1 LLYQEKMRN
10 IAVVAHVDHGKT
22 TLIDKMLK
30 ESSTSRDSQM
40 MPERAMDSDD
50 LEKERGITILSK
62 CTGLNYKN
70 YKINIVDTPGHG
82 DFGSEVERVLAMVDG
97 VLLLVDAFDG
107 PMPQTRFILKKCFE
121 YNLKAVL
128 VINKI
133 DRPGARPKEV
143 LDMVY
148 ELFMEL
154 GGEDVNLD
162 FPVIYASAKEGYAT
176 ADLEENI
183 EEVRKNG
190 LTALFEAIVN
200 SLPHPAILNKT
211 DLEFLVTSIGHDDFL
226 GATAIGIV
234 KSGKLKSNEQIY
246 LYNINEELVKTKPN
260 KMFVFE
266 GLTKIETDEIQ
277 EGDIALVAG
286 VTGVKAGDYLV
297 KDKPVNP
304 LQRIKIDEPVI
315 LVNFIV
321 NKSPFAGKEGKMVTT
336 RQLRER
342 LHKEILNNVGLKVA
356 DTSDETVFD
365 VYGRGLLHLSI
376 LIEKMRREGF
386 EFAIS
391 KPRGVIKEIDG
402 KKMEPYELLYITIK
416 DEFTGPILERLS
428 GMKGQLLDM
437 TKDDKGM
444 TYLEFKIPSR
454 GIMGFHNEFLTMTKG
469 TGTMHHNFYNFEEY
483 AFDISP
489 RKNGVMISME
499 TAEANSYG
507 LYNLQDRGSLF
518 VNPQD
523 EVYEGMIIGQHSK
536 PGDITVNPCKKKQ
549 LTNMRS
555 KASDEM
561 IALTPPI
568 KLSIE
573 YALEFIEDDELIEF
587 TPKSIRLRKI
597 LLTESDRK
605 KGKSSKSGGK

>member
-1 LLYQEKMRN
+1 MNFQEKIRN

-30 ESSTSRDSQM
+30 ESISKRDFDALS
-40 MPERAMDSDD
+40 ERAMDSDE

-62 CTGLNYKN
+62 CTGIKYKD
-70 YKINIVDTPGHG
+70 YRINIVDTPGHG

-121 YNLKAVL
+121 YNLHVLL

-133 DRPGARPKEV
+133 DRPGARPEEV
-143 LDMVY
+143 LEMVY
-148 ELFMEL
+148 DLFLEL
-154 GGEDVNLD
+154 GGENVNLD
-162 FPVIYASAKEGYAT
+162 FPVIYASAKEGYAIK
-176 ADLEENI
+176 DLKVQGEERFKDKLNP
-183 EEVRKNG
+183 
-190 LTALFEAIVN
+190 LFDAIIDFI
-200 SLPHPAILNKT
+200 PHPPILNKPE
-211 DLEFLVTSIGHDDFL
+211 LEFLVTSIGHDDFL

-234 KSGKLKSNEQIY
+234 KAGKLKVNDSVY
-246 LYNINEELVKTKPN
+246 LYNVKDELIKTKPN
-260 KMFVFE
+260 KIFLFD
-266 GLTKIETDEIQ
+266 GLKRTETDEIN

-286 VTGVKAGDYLV
+286 LTGVNAGDYIV
-297 KDKPVNP
+297 NDKPIAP

-321 NKSPFAGKEGKMVTT
+321 NKSPFCGKEGKLVTT

-342 LHKEILNNVGLKVA
+342 LFKEVSNNVGLKVVE
-356 DTSDETVFD
+356 TGDETVFD

-386 EFAIS
+386 EFAVS
-391 KPRGVIKEIDG
+391 KPKGVIKEIDG
-402 KKMEPYELLYITIK
+402 KKMEPYELLYITVK
-416 DEFTGPILERLS
+416 DEFTGGVLERLS
-428 GMKGQLLDM
+428 SMKGNLLDM
-437 TKDDKGM
+437 TKDDNGN
-444 TYLEFKIPSR
+444 TYLEFVIPSR
-454 GIMGFHNEFLTMTKG
+454 SIMGFHNEFLTMTKG
-469 TGTMHHNFYNFEEY
+469 TGTMNHNFYKFDEY

-499 TAEANSYG
+499 NGEANSYG

-518 VNPQD
+518 VSPQD
-523 EVYEGMIIGQHSK
+523 EVYEGMIIGIHSK

-561 IALTPPI
+561 ITLTPPI
-568 KLSIE
+568 RLSIE
-573 YALEFIEDDELIEF
+573 YALEFIEDDELVEF
-587 TPKSIRLRKI
+587 TPKSIRLRKKI
-597 LLTESDRK
+597 LTENDRK
-605 KGKSSKSGGK
+605 KESRGLLKA

>member
-1 LLYQEKMRN
+1 MNFQEKIRN

-30 ESSTSRDSQM
+30 ESISKRDFEALS
-40 MPERAMDSDD
+40 ERAMDSDE

-62 CTGLNYKN
+62 CTGIKYKD
-70 YKINIVDTPGHG
+70 YRINIVDTPGHG

-121 YNLKAVL
+121 YNLHVLL

-133 DRPGARPKEV
+133 DRPGARPEEV
-143 LDMVY
+143 LEMVY
-148 ELFMEL
+148 DLFLEL
-154 GGEDVNLD
+154 GGENVNLD
-162 FPVIYASAKEGYAT
+162 FPVIYASAKEGYAIK
-176 ADLEENI
+176 DLKVQGEERFKDKLNP
-183 EEVRKNG
+183 
-190 LTALFEAIVN
+190 LFDAIIDFI
-200 SLPHPAILNKT
+200 PHPPILNKPE
-211 DLEFLVTSIGHDDFL
+211 LEFLVTSIGHDDFL

-234 KSGKLKSNEQIY
+234 KAGKLKVNDSVY
-246 LYNINEELVKTKPN
+246 LYNVKDELIKTKPN
-260 KMFVFE
+260 KIFLFD
-266 GLTKIETDEIQ
+266 GLKRTETDEIN

-286 VTGVKAGDYLV
+286 LTGVNAGDYIV
-297 KDKPVNP
+297 NDKPIAP

-321 NKSPFAGKEGKMVTT
+321 NKSPFCGKEGKLVTT

-342 LHKEILNNVGLKVA
+342 LFKEVSNNVGLKVVE
-356 DTSDETVFD
+356 TGDETVFD

-386 EFAIS
+386 EFAVS
-391 KPRGVIKEIDG
+391 KPKGVIKEIDG
-402 KKMEPYELLYITIK
+402 KKMEPYELLYITVK
-416 DEFTGPILERLS
+416 DEFTGGVLERLS
-428 GMKGQLLDM
+428 SMKGNLLDM
-437 TKDDKGM
+437 TKDDNGN
-444 TYLEFKIPSR
+444 TYLEFVIPSR
-454 GIMGFHNEFLTMTKG
+454 SIMGFHNEFLTMTKG
-469 TGTMHHNFYNFEEY
+469 TGTMNHNFYKFDEY

-499 TAEANSYG
+499 NGEANSYG

-518 VNPQD
+518 VSPQD
-523 EVYEGMIIGQHSK
+523 EVYEGMIIGIHSK

-561 IALTPPI
+561 ITLTPPI
-568 KLSIE
+568 RLSIE
-573 YALEFIEDDELIEF
+573 YALEFIEDDELVEF
-587 TPKSIRLRKI
+587 TPKSIRLRKKI
-597 LLTESDRK
+597 LTENDRK
-605 KGKSSKSGGK
+605 KESRGLLKA

>member
-1 LLYQEKMRN
+1 MNFQEKIRN

-30 ESSTSRDSQM
+30 ESISKRDFEALS
-40 MPERAMDSDD
+40 ERAMDSDE

-62 CTGLNYKN
+62 CTGIKYKD
-70 YKINIVDTPGHG
+70 YRINIVDTPGHG

-121 YNLKAVL
+121 YNLHVLL

-133 DRPGARPKEV
+133 DRPGARPEEV
-143 LDMVY
+143 LEMVY
-148 ELFMEL
+148 DLFLEL
-154 GGEDVNLD
+154 GGENVNLD
-162 FPVIYASAKEGYAT
+162 FPVIYASAKEGYAIKE
-176 ADLEENI
+176 LKIEGEERFKDKLNP
-183 EEVRKNG
+183 
-190 LTALFEAIVN
+190 LFDAIIDFIPN
-200 SLPHPAILNKT
+200 PPILNKPE
-211 DLEFLVTSIGHDDFL
+211 LEFLVTSIGHDDFL

-234 KSGKLKSNEQIY
+234 KAGKLKVNDSVY
-246 LYNINEELVKTKPN
+246 LYNAKDELVKAKPN
-260 KMFVFE
+260 KIFLFD
-266 GLTKIETDEIQ
+266 GLKRTETDEIN

-286 VTGVKAGDYLV
+286 LTGVNAGDYIV
-297 KDKPVNP
+297 KDKPVAP

-321 NKSPFAGKEGKMVTT
+321 NKSPFCGKEGKLVTT

-342 LHKEILNNVGLKVA
+342 LFKEVSNNVGLKVVE
-356 DTSDETVFD
+356 TGDETVFD

-386 EFAIS
+386 EFAVS
-391 KPRGVIKEIDG
+391 KPKGVIKEIDG
-402 KKMEPYELLYITIK
+402 KKMEPYELLYITVK
-416 DEFTGPILERLS
+416 DEFTGGVLERLS
-428 GMKGQLLDM
+428 SMKGNLLDM
-437 TKDDKGM
+437 TKDDNGN
-444 TYLEFKIPSR
+444 TYLEFVIPSR
-454 GIMGFHNEFLTMTKG
+454 SIMGFHNEFLTMTKG
-469 TGTMHHNFYNFEEY
+469 TGTMNHNFYKFDEY

-499 TAEANSYG
+499 NGEANSYG
-507 LYNLQDRGSLF
+507 LFNLQDRGSLF
-518 VNPQD
+518 VSPQD
-523 EVYEGMIIGQHSK
+523 EVYEGMLIGIHSK

-561 IALTPPI
+561 ITLTPPI
-568 KLSIE
+568 RLSIE
-573 YALEFIEDDELIEF
+573 YALEFIEDDELVEF
-587 TPKSIRLRKI
+587 TPKSIRLRKKI
-597 LLTESDRK
+597 LTENDRK
-605 KGKSSKSGGK
+605 KESRGLLKS

>member
-1 LLYQEKMRN
+1 LSYQEKIRN

-30 ESSTSRDSQM
+30 ASVTSRDFEAMS
-40 MPERAMDSDD
+40 ERAMDSDE

-62 CTGLNYKN
+62 CTGVKYKDCR
-70 YKINIVDTPGHG
+70 INIVDTPGHG

-107 PMPQTRFILKKCFE
+107 PMPQTRFILKKCLG
-121 YNLKAVL
+121 YDLKVVL

-133 DRPGARPKEV
+133 DRPGARPREV

-148 ELFMEL
+148 ELFLDL
-154 GGEDVNLD
+154 GGDNINLD
-162 FPVIYASAKEGYAT
+162 FPVIYASAKEGYALT
-176 ADLEENI
+176 NLEVAEQD
-183 EEVRKNG
+183 RKKYT

-200 SLPHPAILNKT
+200 SIPHPLILNSKN
-211 DLEFLVTSIGHDDFL
+211 LEFLVTSIGHDDFL

-234 KSGKLKSNEQIY
+234 KAGRLRAMDQIY
-246 LYNINEELVKTKPN
+246 LYNIKDELVRTRPSKI
-260 KMFVFE
+260 FLFE
-266 GLTKIETDEIQ
+266 GLKKVETTEIQ

-286 VTGVKAGDYLV
+286 LTGVTAGDYLV
-297 KDKPVNP
+297 KDKPLSP

-321 NKSPFAGKEGKMVTT
+321 NKSPFSGKEGKLVTT

-342 LHKEILNNVGLKVA
+342 LYKEILNNVGLKVS
-356 DTSDETVFD
+356 DTNDETVFD

-386 EFAIS
+386 EFALS
-391 KPRGVIKEIDG
+391 KPRGVIKEING
-402 KKMEPYELLYITIK
+402 KKMEPYELLYISIK
-416 DEFTGPILERLS
+416 EEYTGVVLERLS
-428 GMKGQLLDM
+428 GMKGVLLDM
-437 TKDDKGM
+437 SKDDKGN
-444 TYLEFKIPSR
+444 TYMEFKIPSR
-454 GIMGFHNEFLTMTKG
+454 GIMGFHNEFLTLTRG
-469 TGTMHHNFYNFEEY
+469 TGTMHHNFYEFEDY
-483 AFDISP
+483 AYDIAP
-489 RKNGVMISME
+489 RKNGVMVSME
-499 TAEANSYG
+499 NGEINSYG
-507 LYNLQDRGSLF
+507 LFNLQERGSLF
-518 VNPQD
+518 VKPQD

-536 PGDITVNPCKKKQ
+536 PGDISVNPCKKKQ

-561 IALTPPI
+561 ITLTTPI
-568 KLSIE
+568 HLSIE

-587 TPKSIRLRKI
+587 TPKSIRLRKK
-597 LLTESDRK
+597 LLKENDRK
-605 KGKSSKSGGK
+605 KESRTVVKV

>member
-1 LLYQEKMRN
+1 MNFQEKIRN

-30 ESSTSRDSQM
+30 ESISKRDFDALS
-40 MPERAMDSDD
+40 ERAMDSDE

-62 CTGLNYKN
+62 CTGIKYKD
-70 YKINIVDTPGHG
+70 YRINIVDTPGHG

-121 YNLKAVL
+121 YNLHVLL

-133 DRPGARPKEV
+133 DRPGARPEEV
-143 LDMVY
+143 LEMVY
-148 ELFMEL
+148 DLFLEL
-154 GGEDVNLD
+154 GGENVNLD
-162 FPVIYASAKEGYAT
+162 FPVIYASAKEGYAIK
-176 ADLEENI
+176 DLKVQGEERFKEKLNP
-183 EEVRKNG
+183 
-190 LTALFEAIVN
+190 LFDAIIDFI
-200 SLPHPAILNKT
+200 PHPPILNKSE
-211 DLEFLVTSIGHDDFL
+211 LEFLVTSIGHDDFL

-234 KSGKLKSNEQIY
+234 KSGKLKVNDSVY
-246 LYNINEELVKTKPN
+246 LYNAKDELIKTKPN
-260 KMFVFE
+260 KIFLFD
-266 GLTKIETDEIQ
+266 GLKRTETDEIN

-286 VTGVKAGDYLV
+286 LTGVNAGDYIV
-297 KDKPVNP
+297 NGKPVAP

-321 NKSPFAGKEGKMVTT
+321 NKSPFCGKEGKLVTT

-342 LHKEILNNVGLKVA
+342 LFKEVSNNVGLKVVE
-356 DTSDETVFD
+356 TGDETVFD

-386 EFAIS
+386 EFAVS
-391 KPRGVIKEIDG
+391 KPKGVIKEIDG
-402 KKMEPYELLYITIK
+402 KKMEPYELLYITVK
-416 DEFTGPILERLS
+416 DEFTGGVLERLS
-428 GMKGQLLDM
+428 SMKGNLLDM
-437 TKDDKGM
+437 TKDDNGN
-444 TYLEFKIPSR
+444 TYLEFVIPSR
-454 GIMGFHNEFLTMTKG
+454 SIMGFHNEFLTMTKG
-469 TGTMHHNFYNFEEY
+469 TGTMNHNFYKFDEY

-499 TAEANSYG
+499 NGEANSYG
-507 LYNLQDRGSLF
+507 LFNLQDRGSLF
-518 VNPQD
+518 VSPQD
-523 EVYEGMIIGQHSK
+523 EVYEGMIIGIHSK

-561 IALTPPI
+561 ITLTPPI

-573 YALEFIEDDELIEF
+573 YALEFIEDDELVEF
-587 TPKSIRLRKI
+587 TPKSIRLRKKI
-597 LLTESDRK
+597 LTENDRK
-605 KGKSSKSGGK
+605 KESRGLLKA

>member
-1 LLYQEKMRN
+1 LNFQEKIRN

-30 ESSTSRDSQM
+30 ESISKRDFEALS
-40 MPERAMDSDD
+40 ERAMDSDE

-62 CTGLNYKN
+62 CTGIKYKD
-70 YKINIVDTPGHG
+70 YRINIVDTPGHG

-121 YNLKAVL
+121 YNLHVLL

-133 DRPGARPKEV
+133 DRPGARPEEV
-143 LDMVY
+143 LEMVY
-148 ELFMEL
+148 DLFLEL
-154 GGEDVNLD
+154 GGENVNLD
-162 FPVIYASAKEGYAT
+162 FPVIYASAKEGYAIK
-176 ADLEENI
+176 DLKVQGEERFKDKLNP
-183 EEVRKNG
+183 
-190 LTALFEAIVN
+190 LFDAIIDFI
-200 SLPHPAILNKT
+200 PHPPILNKPE
-211 DLEFLVTSIGHDDFL
+211 LEFLVTSIGHDDFL

-234 KSGKLKSNEQIY
+234 KSGKLKVNDSVY
-246 LYNINEELVKTKPN
+246 LYNAKDELIKTKPN
-260 KMFVFE
+260 KIFLFD
-266 GLTKIETDEIQ
+266 GLKRTETDEIN

-286 VTGVKAGDYLV
+286 LTGVNAGDYIV
-297 KDKPVNP
+297 NDKPIAP

-321 NKSPFAGKEGKMVTT
+321 NKSPFCGKEGKLVTT

-342 LHKEILNNVGLKVA
+342 LFKEVSNNVGLKVVE
-356 DTSDETVFD
+356 TGDETVFD

-386 EFAIS
+386 EFAVS
-391 KPRGVIKEIDG
+391 KPKGVIKEIDG
-402 KKMEPYELLYITIK
+402 KKMEPYELLYITVK
-416 DEFTGPILERLS
+416 DEFTGGVLERLS
-428 GMKGQLLDM
+428 SMKGNLLDM
-437 TKDDKGM
+437 TKDDNGN
-444 TYLEFKIPSR
+444 TYLEFVIPSR
-454 GIMGFHNEFLTMTKG
+454 SIMGFHNEFLTMTKG
-469 TGTMHHNFYNFEEY
+469 TGTMNHNFYKFDEY

-499 TAEANSYG
+499 NGEANSYG

-518 VNPQD
+518 VSPQD
-523 EVYEGMIIGQHSK
+523 EVYEGMIIGIHSK

-561 IALTPPI
+561 ITLTPPI
-568 KLSIE
+568 RLSIE
-573 YALEFIEDDELIEF
+573 YALEFIEDDELVEF
-587 TPKSIRLRKI
+587 TPKSIRLRKKI
-597 LLTESDRK
+597 LTENDRK
-605 KGKSSKSGGK
+605 KESRGLLKA

>member
-1 LLYQEKMRN
+1 MNFQEKIRN

-30 ESSTSRDSQM
+30 ESISKRDFEALS
-40 MPERAMDSDD
+40 ERAMDSDE

-62 CTGLNYKN
+62 CTGIKYKD
-70 YKINIVDTPGHG
+70 YRINIVDTPGHG

-121 YNLKAVL
+121 YNLHVLL

-133 DRPGARPKEV
+133 DRPGARPEEV
-143 LDMVY
+143 LEMVY
-148 ELFMEL
+148 DLFLEL
-154 GGEDVNLD
+154 GGENVNLD
-162 FPVIYASAKEGYAT
+162 FPVIYASAKEGYAIK
-176 ADLEENI
+176 DLKVQGEERFKDKLNP
-183 EEVRKNG
+183 
-190 LTALFEAIVN
+190 LFDAIIDFI
-200 SLPHPAILNKT
+200 PHPPILNKPE
-211 DLEFLVTSIGHDDFL
+211 LEFLVTSIGHDDFL

-234 KSGKLKSNEQIY
+234 KAGKLKVNDSVY
-246 LYNINEELVKTKPN
+246 LYNAKDELIKTKPN
-260 KMFVFE
+260 KIFLFD
-266 GLTKIETDEIQ
+266 GLKRTETDEIN

-286 VTGVKAGDYLV
+286 LTGVNAGDYIV
-297 KDKPVNP
+297 NDKPIAP

-321 NKSPFAGKEGKMVTT
+321 NKSPFCGKEGKLVTT

-342 LHKEILNNVGLKVA
+342 LFKEVSNNVGLKVVE
-356 DTSDETVFD
+356 TGDETVFD

-386 EFAIS
+386 EFAVS
-391 KPRGVIKEIDG
+391 KPKGVIKEIDG
-402 KKMEPYELLYITIK
+402 KKMEPYELLYITVK
-416 DEFTGPILERLS
+416 DEFTGGVLERLS
-428 GMKGQLLDM
+428 SMKGNLLDM
-437 TKDDKGM
+437 TKDDNGN
-444 TYLEFKIPSR
+444 TYLEFVIPSR
-454 GIMGFHNEFLTMTKG
+454 SIMGFHNEFLTMTKG
-469 TGTMHHNFYNFEEY
+469 TGTMNHNFYKFDEY

-499 TAEANSYG
+499 NGEANSYG

-518 VNPQD
+518 VSPQD
-523 EVYEGMIIGQHSK
+523 EVYEGMIIGIHSK

-549 LTNMRS
+549 LSNMRS

-561 IALTPPI
+561 ITLTPPI
-568 KLSIE
+568 RLSIE
-573 YALEFIEDDELIEF
+573 YALEFIEDDELVEF
-587 TPKSIRLRKI
+587 TPKSIRLRKKI
-597 LLTESDRK
+597 LTENDRK
-605 KGKSSKSGGK
+605 KESRGLLKA

>member
-1 LLYQEKMRN
+1 MNYQEKIRN

-30 ESSTSRDSQM
+30 ESVSKRDFEAL
-40 MPERAMDSDD
+40 PERAMDSDD

-62 CTGLNYKN
+62 CTGIKFKDYR
-70 YKINIVDTPGHG
+70 INIVDTPGHG

-107 PMPQTRFILKKCFE
+107 PMPQTRFILKKCLE
-121 YNLKAVL
+121 YNLKVVL

-143 LDMVY
+143 LEMVY
-148 ELFMEL
+148 DLFLEL
-154 GGEDVNLD
+154 GGENINLN
-162 FPVIYASAKEGYAT
+162 FPVIYSSAKEGYAIK
-176 ADLEENI
+176 DPDILPEDRYKERLNP
-183 EEVRKNG
+183 
-190 LTALFEAIVN
+190 LFEAIVDFI
-200 SLPHPAILNKT
+200 PHPPILNNPN
-211 DLEFLVTSIGHDDFL
+211 LEFLVTSIGHDDFL

-234 KSGKLKSNEQIY
+234 KSGKLKVMDQVY
-246 LYNINEELVKTKPN
+246 LYNVKDELVKARP
-260 KMFVFE
+260 
-266 GLTKIETDEIQ
+266 TKIFLFDGLKKQETSEIN
-277 EGDIALVAG
+277 EGDIALVSG
-286 VTGVKAGDYLV
+286 LTGVGAGDYIV
-297 KDKPVNP
+297 KDKPVSP

-321 NKSPFAGKEGKMVTT
+321 NKSPFSGKEGKLVTT

-342 LHKEILNNVGLKVA
+342 LYKEALNNVGLKVE

-386 EFAIS
+386 EFALS

-402 KKMEPYELLYITIK
+402 KKMEPYELLYITVK
-416 DEFTGPILERLS
+416 DEFTGAILERLS
-428 GMKGQLLDM
+428 SMKGSLIDM
-437 TKDDKGM
+437 TKDDKGN
-444 TYLEFKIPSR
+444 TYLEFVIPSR
-454 GIMGFHNEFLTMTKG
+454 SIMGFHNEFLTLTKG
-469 TGTMHHNFYNFEEY
+469 TGTMNHNFYKFDDY

-499 TAEANSYG
+499 NGEANSYG
-507 LYNLQDRGSLF
+507 LFNLQDRGSLF
-518 VNPQD
+518 VSPQD
-523 EVYEGMIIGQHSK
+523 EVYEGMVIGIHSK
-536 PGDITVNPCKKKQ
+536 PGDIAVNPCKRKQ

-561 IALTPPI
+561 ITLTPPI
-568 KLSIE
+568 KLTIE
-573 YALEFIEDDELIEF
+573 YALEFIEDDELVEF
-587 TPKSIRLRKI
+587 TPKSIRLRKK
-597 LLTESDRK
+597 LLSENDRK
-605 KGKSSKSGGK
+605 KESRGLLKV

>member
-1 LLYQEKMRN
+1 MNFQEKIRN

-30 ESSTSRDSQM
+30 ESISKRDFEALS
-40 MPERAMDSDD
+40 ERAMDSDE

-62 CTGLNYKN
+62 CTGIKYKD
-70 YKINIVDTPGHG
+70 YRINIVDTPGHG

-121 YNLKAVL
+121 YNLHVLL

-133 DRPGARPKEV
+133 DRPGARPEEV
-143 LDMVY
+143 LEMVY
-148 ELFMEL
+148 DLFLEL
-154 GGEDVNLD
+154 GGENVNLD
-162 FPVIYASAKEGYAT
+162 FPVIYASAKEGYAIK
-176 ADLEENI
+176 DLKVQGEERFKDKLNP
-183 EEVRKNG
+183 
-190 LTALFEAIVN
+190 LFDAIIDFI
-200 SLPHPAILNKT
+200 PHPPILNKPE
-211 DLEFLVTSIGHDDFL
+211 LEFLVTSIGHDDFL

-234 KSGKLKSNEQIY
+234 KAGKLKVNDSVY
-246 LYNINEELVKTKPN
+246 LYNAKDELIKTKPN
-260 KMFVFE
+260 KIFLFD
-266 GLTKIETDEIQ
+266 GLKRTETDEIN

-286 VTGVKAGDYLV
+286 LTGVNAGDYIV
-297 KDKPVNP
+297 NDKPIAP

-321 NKSPFAGKEGKMVTT
+321 NKSPFCGKEGKLVTT

-342 LHKEILNNVGLKVA
+342 LFKEVSNNVGLKVVE
-356 DTSDETVFD
+356 TGDETVFD

-386 EFAIS
+386 EFAVS
-391 KPRGVIKEIDG
+391 KPKGVIKEIDG
-402 KKMEPYELLYITIK
+402 KKMEPYELLYITVK
-416 DEFTGPILERLS
+416 DEFTGGVLERLS
-428 GMKGQLLDM
+428 SMKGNLLDM
-437 TKDDKGM
+437 TKDDNGN
-444 TYLEFKIPSR
+444 TYLEFVIPSR
-454 GIMGFHNEFLTMTKG
+454 SIMGFHNEFLTMTKG
-469 TGTMHHNFYNFEEY
+469 TGTMNHNFYKFDEY

-499 TAEANSYG
+499 NGEANSYG

-518 VNPQD
+518 VSPQD
-523 EVYEGMIIGQHSK
+523 EVYEGMIIGIHSK

-561 IALTPPI
+561 ITLTPPI
-568 KLSIE
+568 RLSIE
-573 YALEFIEDDELIEF
+573 YALEFIEDDELVEF
-587 TPKSIRLRKI
+587 TPKSIRLRKKI
-597 LLTESDRK
+597 LTENDRK
-605 KGKSSKSGGK
+605 KESRGLLKA

>member
-1 LLYQEKMRN
+1 LNFQEKIRN

-30 ESSTSRDSQM
+30 ESISKRDFEALS
-40 MPERAMDSDD
+40 ERAMDSDE

-62 CTGLNYKN
+62 CTGIKYKD
-70 YKINIVDTPGHG
+70 YRINIVDTPGHG

-121 YNLKAVL
+121 YNLHVLL

-133 DRPGARPKEV
+133 DRPGARPEEV
-143 LDMVY
+143 LEMVY
-148 ELFMEL
+148 DLFLEL
-154 GGEDVNLD
+154 GGENVNLD
-162 FPVIYASAKEGYAT
+162 FPVIYASAKEGYAIK
-176 ADLEENI
+176 DLKVQGEERFKDKLNP
-183 EEVRKNG
+183 
-190 LTALFEAIVN
+190 LFDAIIDFI
-200 SLPHPAILNKT
+200 PHPPILNKPE
-211 DLEFLVTSIGHDDFL
+211 LEFLVTSIGHDDFL

-234 KSGKLKSNEQIY
+234 KAGKLKVNDSVY
-246 LYNINEELVKTKPN
+246 LYNAKDELIKTKPN
-260 KMFVFE
+260 KIFLFD
-266 GLTKIETDEIQ
+266 GLKRTETDEIN

-286 VTGVKAGDYLV
+286 LTGVNAGDYIV
-297 KDKPVNP
+297 NDKPIAP

-321 NKSPFAGKEGKMVTT
+321 NKSPFCGKEGKLVTT

-342 LHKEILNNVGLKVA
+342 LFKEVSNNVGLKVVE
-356 DTSDETVFD
+356 TGDETVFD

-386 EFAIS
+386 EFAVS
-391 KPRGVIKEIDG
+391 KPKGVIKEIDG
-402 KKMEPYELLYITIK
+402 KKMEPYELLYITVK
-416 DEFTGPILERLS
+416 DEFTGGVLERLS
-428 GMKGQLLDM
+428 SMKGNLLDM
-437 TKDDKGM
+437 TKDDNGN
-444 TYLEFKIPSR
+444 TYLEFVIPSR
-454 GIMGFHNEFLTMTKG
+454 SIMGFHNEFLTMTKG
-469 TGTMHHNFYNFEEY
+469 TGTMNHNFYKFDEY

-499 TAEANSYG
+499 NGEANSYG
-507 LYNLQDRGSLF
+507 LFNLQDRGSLF
-518 VNPQD
+518 VSPQD
-523 EVYEGMIIGQHSK
+523 EVYEGMLIGIHSK

-561 IALTPPI
+561 ITLTPPI

-573 YALEFIEDDELIEF
+573 YALEFIEDDELVEF
-587 TPKSIRLRKI
+587 TPKSIRLRKKI
-597 LLTESDRK
+597 LTENDRK
-605 KGKSSKSGGK
+605 KESRGLLKT

>member
-1 LLYQEKMRN
+1 MNFQEKIRN

-30 ESSTSRDSQM
+30 ESISKRDFEALS
-40 MPERAMDSDD
+40 ERAMDSDE

-62 CTGLNYKN
+62 CTGIKYKD
-70 YKINIVDTPGHG
+70 YRINIVDTPGHG

-121 YNLKAVL
+121 YNLHVLL

-133 DRPGARPKEV
+133 DRPGARPEEV
-143 LDMVY
+143 LEMVY
-148 ELFMEL
+148 DLFLEL
-154 GGEDVNLD
+154 GGENVNLD
-162 FPVIYASAKEGYAT
+162 FPVIYASAKEGYAVR
-176 ADLEENI
+176 DLKIQGEDRFKERLNP
-183 EEVRKNG
+183 
-190 LTALFEAIVN
+190 LFDAIIDFI
-200 SLPHPAILNKT
+200 PHPPILNKP

-234 KSGKLKSNEQIY
+234 KSGKLKVNDSVY
-246 LYNINEELVKTKPN
+246 LYNAKDELVKAKPN
-260 KMFVFE
+260 KIFLFE
-266 GLTKIETDEIQ
+266 GLKRIETNEIN

-286 VTGVKAGDYLV
+286 LSGVTAGDYV
-297 KDKPVNP
+297 VGDKPVSP

-321 NKSPFAGKEGKMVTT
+321 NKSPFSGKEGKLVTT

-342 LHKEILNNVGLKVA
+342 LFKEVSNNVGLKVA
-356 DTSDETVFD
+356 ETGDETVFD

-386 EFAIS
+386 EFAVS
-391 KPRGVIKEIDG
+391 KPKGLIKEVDG
-402 KKMEPYELLYITIK
+402 KKMEPYELLYITVK
-416 DEFTGPILERLS
+416 DEFTGGVLERLS
-428 GMKGQLLDM
+428 SMKGTLLDM
-437 TKDDKGM
+437 TKDEQGN
-444 TYLEFKIPSR
+444 TYLEFVIPSR
-454 GIMGFHNEFLTMTKG
+454 SIMGFHNEFLTMTKG
-469 TGTMHHNFYNFEEY
+469 TGTMNHNFYKFDEY

-499 TAEANSYG
+499 SGEANSYG
-507 LYNLQDRGSLF
+507 LFNLQDRGSLF
-518 VNPQD
+518 VVPQG
-523 EVYEGMIIGQHSK
+523 EIYEGMIIGIHSK
-536 PGDITVNPCKKKQ
+536 PGDITVNPAKKKQ

-561 IALTPPI
+561 ITLTPPI
-568 KLSIE
+568 KLTIE
-573 YALEFIEDDELIEF
+573 YALEFIEDDELVEF
-587 TPKSIRLRKI
+587 TPKSIRLRKK
-597 LLTESDRK
+597 LLSENERK
-605 KGKSSKSGGK
+605 KELRGLLKT

>member
-1 LLYQEKMRN
+1 MNYQEKIRN

-30 ESSTSRDSQM
+30 ESVSKRDFEAL
-40 MPERAMDSDD
+40 PERAMDSDD

-62 CTGLNYKN
+62 CTGIKFKDYR
-70 YKINIVDTPGHG
+70 INIVDTPGHG

-107 PMPQTRFILKKCFE
+107 PMPQTRFILKKCLE
-121 YNLKAVL
+121 YNLKVVL

-143 LDMVY
+143 LEMVY
-148 ELFMEL
+148 DLFLDL
-154 GGEDVNLD
+154 GGENINLN
-162 FPVIYASAKEGYAT
+162 FPVIYSSAKEGYAIK
-176 ADLEENI
+176 DLDILPEDRYKDRLNP
-183 EEVRKNG
+183 
-190 LTALFEAIVN
+190 LFEAIVDFI
-200 SLPHPAILNKT
+200 PHPSILNNPN
-211 DLEFLVTSIGHDDFL
+211 LEFLVTSIGHDDFL

-234 KSGKLKSNEQIY
+234 KSGKLKVMDQVY
-246 LYNINEELVKTKPN
+246 LYNIKDELVKARP
-260 KMFVFE
+260 
-266 GLTKIETDEIQ
+266 TKIFLFDGLKKQETSEIN

-286 VTGVKAGDYLV
+286 LTGVGAGDYIV
-297 KDKPVNP
+297 KDKPVSP

-321 NKSPFAGKEGKMVTT
+321 NKSPFSGREGKLVTT

-342 LHKEILNNVGLKVA
+342 LYKEVLNNVGLKVS
-356 DTSDETVFD
+356 DTGDETVFD

-386 EFAIS
+386 EFALS

-402 KKMEPYELLYITIK
+402 KKMEPYELLYITVK
-416 DEFTGPILERLS
+416 DEFTGAILERLS
-428 GMKGQLLDM
+428 SMKGSLIDM
-437 TKDDKGM
+437 TKDDKGN
-444 TYLEFKIPSR
+444 TYLEFVIPSR
-454 GIMGFHNEFLTMTKG
+454 SIMGFHNEFLTLTKG
-469 TGTMHHNFYNFEEY
+469 TGTMNHNFYKFDEY

-499 TAEANSYG
+499 NGEANSYG
-507 LYNLQDRGSLF
+507 LFNLQDRGSLF
-518 VNPQD
+518 ASPQD
-523 EVYEGMIIGQHSK
+523 EVYEGMVIGIHSK
-536 PGDITVNPCKKKQ
+536 PGDITVNPCKRKQ

-561 IALTPPI
+561 ITLTPPI
-568 KLSIE
+568 KLTIE
-573 YALEFIEDDELIEF
+573 YALEFIEDDELVEF
-587 TPKSIRLRKI
+587 TPKSIRLRKK
-597 LLTESDRK
+597 LLSESDRK
-605 KGKSSKSGGK
+605 KESRGLLKV

>member
-1 LLYQEKMRN
+1 MLYQEKMRN

-40 MPERAMDSDD
+40 LPERAMDSDD

-121 YNLKAVL
+121 YNLQVVL

-176 ADLEENI
+176 NDLEEDI
-183 EEVRKNG
+183 EKVKKNG
-190 LTALFEAIVN
+190 LTPLFEAIVN
-200 SLPHPAILNKT
+200 SLPHPAVLNKT

-234 KSGKLKSNEQIY
+234 KSGKLKSNDQIY
-246 LYNINEELVKTKPN
+246 LYNINEELVKTRPN

-266 GLTKIETDEIQ
+266 GLTKIETEEIQ

-437 TKDDKGM
+437 TKDDKGT

-469 TGTMHHNFYNFEEY
+469 TGMMHHNFYNFEEY

-518 VNPQD
+518 VRPQD

-605 KGKSSKSGGK
+605 KGSRSGGK